1 MNLKKGIIA
10 TLILTL
16 QLSTYIFGELTK
28 KDFWTLNGKT
38 SEGSN
43 FELLFTSLK
52 DVLTDVPHV
61 SEKKPS
67 DIVIVMP
74 TSYGQ
79 KVSFKFYQNNVIHP
93 NLEKKYPD
101 IQTYVGVGIHN
112 PTYRSTIVLNGDRII
127 GSVESDKDPSF
138 FKSFNIHD
146 RRNGILV
153 YSETISNQDIICNA
167 KSSILEQNREFPDC
181 MGTDDPCYPAGVEL
195 VTYRFAAMLTEAVTN
210 DAADG
215 TVEGGLTWLVGAVA
229 YVNAMYVRDVTFQL
243 QIISW
248 LFTVSL

>member
-16 QLSTYIFGELTK
+16 QLSTYIFGELAK
-28 KDFWTLNGKT
+28 KDFWILNGKT

-67 DIVIVMP
+67 EIVIVMP

-93 NLEKKYPD
+93 NLEKKYPN
-101 IQTYVGVGIHN
+101 IQTYVGIGIDN
-112 PTYRSTIVLNGDRII
+112 PTHRSTIVINGDRIV

-138 FKSFNIHD
+138 FKSFNIQD
-146 RRNGILV
+146 RRNGIMV
-153 YSETISNQDIICNA
+153 YSETVNSQDIICNA
-167 KSSILEQNREFPDC
+167 KNSNVEQNREFPDC
-181 MGTDDPCYPAGVEL
+181 MGSDDPCYPAGVEL
-195 VTYRFAAMLTEAVTN
+195 VTYRFAGMLTEAVTN

-215 TVEGGLTWLVGAVA
+215 TVAVSYTHLTLP
-229 YVNAMYVRDVTFQL
+229 T
-243 QIISW
+243 S
-248 LFTVSL
+248 